1 MRFENGEIRVI
12 KRESKMMV
20 DKRREREREIIH
32 VTTMSQVVKESRATM
47 TAKLKRAKLPVP
59 LKITHCH
66 ISSFGIIFK
75 KKKVKLLIIFYVMS

>member
-20 DKRREREREIIH
+20 DKRRERERERERIH

-66 ISSFGIIFK
+66 IISFGIIF
-75 KKKVKLLIIFYVMS
+75 

>member
-12 KRESKMMV
+12 KRVSKMMV

-66 ISSFGIIFK
+66 IISFGIIF
-75 KKKVKLLIIFYVMS
+75 

>member
-20 DKRREREREIIH
+20 DKRREREREIRH
-32 VTTMSQVVKESRATM
+32 VTTISQVVKESRATM

-75 KKKVKLLIIFYVMS
+75 KKKS

>member
-1 MRFENGEIRVI
+1 
-12 KRESKMMV
+12 MMV

-66 ISSFGIIFK
+66 IISFGIIF
-75 KKKVKLLIIFYVMS
+75 